1 MLVVISV
8 LAGLSILL
16 NIVLAYKVYTKKK
29 HKSPQ
34 RKKAVLTTNS
44 KQMYKFPVSDTDE
57 DLSSFSDY
65 PMEQTSFIKKP
76 KGYS

>member
-34 RKKAVLTTNS
+34 RKKAVLTNS
-44 KQMYKFPVSDTDE
+44 KQMYKFLVSDTDE

>member
-34 RKKAVLTTNS
+34 HKKAVLTNS